1 MSLSFLT
8 VYLVDTGCAKTLFRF
23 CNLGSAS
30 KQLLRIK
37 VKKWECLA
45 YRVLSLSLFNR
56 YFVDLGCAKTL
67 FIFFNLGS
75 GIKQLLRKKVKK
87 GVMGKR

>member
-1 MSLSFLT
+1 MR
-8 VYLVDTGCAKTLFRF
+8 KQ
-23 CNLGSAS
+23 
-30 KQLLRIK
+30 QLLRIK
-37 VKKWECLA
+37 VKKWECLGA

-75 GIKQLLRKKVKK
+75 AIKQLLRKKVKK
-87 GVMGKR
+87 GEVPICLLVRFPF